1 MLFIIQKIYIS
12 VYALFCHIS
21 RNESPVHDHESFK
34 INFVYLG
41 NKEMYCIFKTCCIIS
56 VLIST
61 KCHLFHN
68 LSFLFK

>member
-12 VYALFCHIS
+12 VHALFGHIS
-21 RNESPVHDHESFK
+21 PNESSVHGHESFK
-34 INFVYLG
+34 INFVYLDK
-41 NKEMYCIFKTCCIIS
+41 KEMYCIFRTCCIIS
-56 VLIST
+56 VLFST